1 MKTKIVITLQLK
13 LKTIYKTLAKVV
25 IKIVITK
32 FLNTQLKR
40 YQPSTSR
47 LSQ

>member
-1 MKTKIVITLQLK
+1 MQLF
-13 LKTIYKTLAKVV
+13 LKAIYKTLAKVV
-25 IKIVITK
+25 IKIVTTK

-47 LSQ
+47 LSQLQ